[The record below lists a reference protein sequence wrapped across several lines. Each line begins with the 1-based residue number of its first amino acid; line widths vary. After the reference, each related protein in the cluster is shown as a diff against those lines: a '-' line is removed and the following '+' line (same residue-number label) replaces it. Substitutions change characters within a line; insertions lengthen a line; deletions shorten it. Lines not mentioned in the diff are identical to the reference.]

1 MLAILYLIFGI
12 PFIVCFVLDIFFIF
26 LWFKFAKMVFK
37 IIHWLLD
44 VACWILFLILIFVFL
59 VLV

>member
-12 PFIVCFVLDIFFIF
+12 PFIVCLVLDIFFIF

-44 VACWILFLILIFVFL
+44 VAC
-59 VLV
+59 